1 VATESQNLI
10 LLEDISRIV
19 VSSHD
24 LHETLD
30 HITDLLA
37 ERLGVEVCSIYLCE
51 DGELVLRSTRGLRPG
66 AVGSVRMAPD
76 EGLTGLTFETGEP
89 VNVERAEEHPR
100 YKFFPGIGEEVFA
113 SYLGVPLI
121 HRKRPIGV
129 LTVQTVAPRS
139 FSSDEVR
146 LLVTTA
152 SQVSTVIA
160 HARLLDTQAHRAE
173 SGRRRGSPESFLR
186 GIGVSPGT
194 AYGAGFVVTEDLGL
208 ERGAEVASGS
218 AGDELERF
226 ARALARSIED
236 VEQLRDEVTHAL
248 SEEDG
253 AIFHAH
259 LLMLEDR
266 GLQDKV
272 RTRVTAGASAA
283 QAVTDVAR
291 DYIDAF
297 VRLEDPYLRERAAD
311 VRDVA
316 HRLLQHLREDGEGT
330 EPVSFAEPTVVIAHD
345 LTPSQFVRLFQPNLV
360 GVAVVAGGRNSHT
373 AILCR
378 SAGIPAVVGLPAALP
393 RLEPGQDVILD
404 GNAGIIYLSPGEAVV
419 HEYRRLAADSS
430 RLDAE
435 LRAHAAEPAI
445 TRDGLSVRLLGNA
458 ALLSDIPKILAAGG
472 EGVGLYR
479 TEFPFLIRSTF
490 PDEGEQLQIYGK
502 ILAALG
508 GRVATL
514 RTLDVGGDKTLP
526 YLPIPRED
534 NPHLGWRSIRV
545 SLEMEEP
552 FRIQIRALLRAS
564 LLGPVRIVFPMIS
577 TVEEM
582 KRAREIVNQERVAL
596 TARGIEIPPVPVGAM
611 IEVPSAALSVNR
623 LAPLADF
630 FSIGTNDLVQYLLA
644 VDRANRRVAHLYDPL
659 HPTVLDVIGR
669 VVEAAAAVDRPV
681 SVCGEMASRVLGAAA
696 LLALGVE
703 ELSLSPGTLPRVR
716 RFVQTAQAAG
726 LRALAP
732 ELRAASGVPDVR
744 RLLQDALRS
753 QDVPETLL
761 AGE

>member
-1 VATESQNLI
+1 MATESQKLI

-30 HITDLLA
+30 HITGLLA
-37 ERLGVEVCSIYLCE
+37 ERLGVEVCSIYLYE
-51 DGELVLRSTRGLRPG
+51 AGELVLRSTQGLQPD
-66 AVGSVRMAPD
+66 AVGSVRMPPD

-89 VNVERAEEHPR
+89 VNVEQAEAHPR
-100 YKFFPGIGEEVFA
+100 FKFFPGIGEEVFH

-121 HRKRPIGV
+121 HRKRAIGV
-129 LTVQTVAPRS
+129 LTVQTLKPRA

-146 LLVTTA
+146 LLVTAA
-152 SQVSTVIA
+152 SQISTVIA
-160 HARLLDTQAHRAE
+160 NARLLDAQSHRPPPAAP
-173 SGRRRGSPESFLR
+173 SKGPEAFLR
-186 GIGVSPGT
+186 GIGVAPGAAQGVAFPLT
-194 AYGAGFVVTEDLGL
+194 QELGL
-208 ERGAEVASGS
+208 ERGVEGPAGSVAE
-218 AGDELERF
+218 EQNRF
-226 ARALARSIED
+226 ERALAQSIED
-236 VEQLRDEVTHAL
+236 VEQLRDQVTQAL

-272 RTRVTAGASAA
+272 RARVGEGASAI
-283 QAVTDVAR
+283 QAVVEVAR
-291 DYIDAF
+291 GYINAF
-297 VRLEDPYLRERAAD
+297 LRLEDAYLQERAAD

-316 HRLLQHLREDGEGT
+316 QRLLRHLREEGEGA
-330 EPVSFAEPTVVIAHD
+330 EQVAFEEPTVVIAQD

-393 RLEPGQDVILD
+393 RVDPGQPVILD
-404 GNAGIIYLSPGEAVV
+404 GNAGIIYLSPSEPVV
-419 HEYRRLAADSS
+419 QEYRRLSEDSS

-445 TRDGLSVRLLGNA
+445 TRDGLSVRLYGNA
-458 ALLSDIPKILAAGG
+458 ALLSDIPKILAVGG

-479 TEFPFLIRSTF
+479 TEFPFLIRSSF
-490 PDEGEQLQIYGK
+490 PDEGEQLEIYGK

-526 YLPIPRED
+526 YLPIPREE

-582 KRAREIVNQERVAL
+582 RRAREIVEQERAVL
-596 TARGIEIPPVPVGAM
+596 EARGIAVPPVPTGAM
-611 IEVPSAALSVNR
+611 IEVPSAALSVDR

-630 FSIGTNDLVQYLLA
+630 FSIGTNDLVQYILA

-659 HPTVLDVIGR
+659 HPAVLEVIGR
-669 VVEAAAAVDRPV
+669 VVEAAAAFDRPV

-696 LLALGVE
+696 LIALGVE

-716 RFVQTAQAAG
+716 RFVQTARAAG
-726 LRALAP
+726 LLALGHR
-732 ELRAASGVPDVR
+732 LRAASGVSEVR
-744 RLLQDALRS
+744 ELLYAALRD
-753 QDVPETLL
+753 QGIPEALL